1 MEIGISSFYQY
12 WYTKPL
18 LKKLKQDGYKIYY
31 LSNLGKWHFEKMVD
45 TGVIDFLDLFDG
57 GIVSYQVNMSKPD
70 PKIYKALLNKYKIIP
85 ESALFI
91 DDRYENI
98 MAAELLGIHGLVMTK
113 SITDS
118 LLLNAELMKSKITYA
133 ELEYMATI

>member
-1 MEIGISSFYQY
+1 
-12 WYTKPL
+12 
-18 LKKLKQDGYKIYY
+18 
-31 LSNLGKWHFEKMVD
+31 MVD